1 MKAYVLATGAIFGL
15 ITLAHIARMFAE
27 GSLLA
32 TDPWF
37 LLLTVAAAALCFW
50 ACCLLRRSSRS

>member
-15 ITLAHIARMFAE
+15 ITLAHIAGMFAE
-27 GSLLA
+27 GSHLA

-37 LLLTVAAAALCFW
+37 LLLTVVAAALCFW
-50 ACCLLRRSSRS
+50 ACYLLGRSSRS